1 MIRKFIQKIYLA
13 LIFLLLYA
21 PIVTLIV
28 LSFNQSKTRAKWGG
42 FTLKWYQELFKNEQ
56 IMSAFYTTLIIAFLS
71 AAAATLIGTA
81 ASIAIQGMKQRWK
94 TLYMGLTN
102 IPMMNAEIVMGV
114 SLMLLFIALRATLGF
129 GTILIAHI
137 SFNIPYVI
145 LSVSPKLRQ
154 TSRHTYEAALDLGA
168 SPVKAFFK
176 VVFPDIV
183 PGVLSGF
190 MLAFTMS
197 LDDFVITHF
206 TKGPGIDTLSTKI
219 YTEVRKGIK
228 PEIYALSTIL
238 FVTVLVLLIL
248 VNYSPDGKEDGEER
262 KKAKKPSRAKVIL
275 LRRVIPA
282 AICIVFISGGIYY
295 ASENKVMNS
304 EKVVVYNWGEYLD
317 PKVLTMFEE
326 ETGIDV
332 VYEEFETNEI
342 LYPKVSSGAIAY
354 DAVCPSDYMI
364 QRMMENGLLA
374 EIDFDNIPNI
384 KYIGEEYMEQSRQ
397 FDPENKYS
405 VPYCWGT
412 VGILYNKTM
421 VDGPVDSWEILW
433 DEKYRDNILMQDSV
447 RDAFGVALKYLGY
460 SLNSTD
466 LDELTEARDLL
477 IRQKPLVQA
486 YVIDQ
491 VRDKMIGNEA
501 AIGVIYSGE
510 AIYTQKENP
519 DLEYVVPKE
528 GSNIWIDSWV
538 IPKNAENKENAE
550 KFINFLCR
558 PDIALM
564 NFEYITYSTPNTA
577 AREMIEDEAVRNSE
591 IAFPDLS
598 ALPELETFQYL
609 GKKADE
615 IYGELWNQV
624 KSSSAKKLRRIL
636 QNVFQ

>member
-1 MIRKFIQKIYLA
+1 MIKKSLQKLYLA
-13 LIFLLLYA
+13 LIFIILYA

-28 LSFNQSKTRAKWGG
+28 LSFNQSKTRSKWGG
-42 FTLKWYQELFKNEQ
+42 FTLKWYKELFQNEQ

-71 AAAATLIGTA
+71 AAAATVIGTA
-81 ASIAIQGMKQRWK
+81 AAIAIQGMKNRWR
-94 TLYMGLTN
+94 TLYMGVTN

-114 SLMLLFIALRATLGF
+114 SLMLLFIACRMTLGF

-137 SFNIPYVI
+137 TFNIPYVI
-145 LSVSPKLRQ
+145 LSVAPKLKQ
-154 TSRHTYEAALDLGA
+154 TNRHVYEAALDLGA
-168 SPVKAFFK
+168 SPLNAFFK

-228 PEIYALSTIL
+228 PEIYALSTIM
-238 FVTVLVLLIL
+238 FVAVLVLLIL
-248 VNYSPDGKEDGEER
+248 INYSPEEKEETR
-262 KKAKKPSRAKVIL
+262 KKRVKKPSKVKKVL
-275 LRRVIPA
+275 FRRVIPA
-282 AICIVFISGGIYY
+282 VICAVFVFGGFYY
-295 ASENKVMNS
+295 ARENNMMNS

-317 PKVLTMFEE
+317 PEVLTLFEQ

-342 LYPKVSSGAIAY
+342 LYPKISSGAIAY
-354 DAVCPSDYMI
+354 DVICPSDYMI
-364 QRMMENGLLA
+364 QRMIENDLLA
-374 EIDFDNIPNI
+374 EINFDNIPNV
-384 KYIGEEYMEQSRQ
+384 KNIGKDYMEQSRQ

-421 VDGPVDSWEILW
+421 VDEPITSWSVLW
-433 DEKYRDNILMQDSV
+433 DEKYKDNILMQDSV
-447 RDAFGVALKYLGY
+447 RDAFGVTLKYLGY

-477 IRQKPLVQA
+477 IKQKPLVQA

-510 AIYTQKENP
+510 AIYTQMENP
-519 DLEYVVPKE
+519 DLEYVIPEE

-558 PDIALM
+558 PEIALM
-564 NFEYITYSTPNTA
+564 NFEYITYSTPNSE
-577 AREMIEDEAVRNSE
+577 ARKLIEDEAIRNSE

-598 ALPELETFQYL
+598 KYDNLETFQYL
-609 GKKADE
+609 GTEADQT
-615 IYGELWNQV
+615 YGELWNQV
-624 KSSSAKKLRRIL
+624 KSR
-636 QNVFQ
+636 

>member
-1 MIRKFIQKIYLA
+1 MIRRSLQKIYLA
-13 LIFLLLYA
+13 LIFILLYA
-21 PIVTLIV
+21 PIVTLMV
-28 LSFNQSKTRAKWGG
+28 LSFNQSRTRAKWGG

-56 IMSAFYTTLIIAFLS
+56 IMSAFYTTLIIAVIS
-71 AAAATLIGTA
+71 AAAATVIGTA

-94 TLYMGLTN
+94 TIYMGLTN

-114 SLMLLFIALRATLGF
+114 SLMLLFIAFRMTLGF

-137 SFNIPYVI
+137 TFNIPYVI

-248 VNYSPDGKEDGEER
+248 VNYSPDKKEEAEGKKR
-262 KKAKKPSRAKVIL
+262 LKKPSKAKVIL

-282 AICIVFISGGIYY
+282 MICIVFAGGGIYY
-295 ASENKVMNS
+295 AKANRVMNS
-304 EKVVVYNWGEYLD
+304 EKVVVYNWGEYID
-317 PKVLTMFEE
+317 PEVLTMFEE

-354 DAVCPSDYMI
+354 DAICPSDYMI
-364 QRMMENGLLA
+364 QRMLENDLLA
-374 EIDFDNIPNI
+374 EINFDNIPNI
-384 KYIGEEYMEQSRQ
+384 KYIGEDYMEQSRQ

-421 VDGPVDSWEILW
+421 VDEPVDSWGILW
-433 DEKYRDNILMQDSV
+433 DEKYKDNILMQDSV
-447 RDAFGVALKYLGY
+447 RDAFGVALRYLGY

-466 LDELTEARDLL
+466 LDELTQARDLL
-477 IRQKPLVQA
+477 IEQKPLVQA

-558 PDIALM
+558 PEIALM

-577 AREMIEDEAVRNSE
+577 AREMIEDEAIRNSE

-598 ALPELETFQYL
+598 TLPQLETFQYL
-609 GKKADE
+609 GQKADE

-624 KSSSAKKLRRIL
+624 KSS
-636 QNVFQ
+636 

>member
-1 MIRKFIQKIYLA
+1 MIKKSLQKLYLA
-13 LIFLLLYA
+13 LIFIILYA

-28 LSFNQSKTRAKWGG
+28 LSFNQSKTRSKWGG
-42 FTLKWYQELFKNEQ
+42 FTLKWYKELFQNEQ

-71 AAAATLIGTA
+71 AAAATVIGTA
-81 ASIAIQGMKQRWK
+81 AAIAIQGMKNRWR
-94 TLYMGLTN
+94 TLYMGVTN

-114 SLMLLFIALRATLGF
+114 SLMLLFIACRMTLGF

-137 SFNIPYVI
+137 TFNIPYVI
-145 LSVSPKLRQ
+145 LSVAPKLKQ
-154 TSRHTYEAALDLGA
+154 TNRHVYEAALDLGA
-168 SPVKAFFK
+168 SPLNAFFK

-228 PEIYALSTIL
+228 PEIYALSTIM

-248 VNYSPDGKEDGEER
+248 INYSPKEKEETR
-262 KKAKKPSRAKVIL
+262 KKRVKKPSKVKKVL
-275 LRRVIPA
+275 FRRVIPA
-282 AICIVFISGGIYY
+282 VICAVFVFGGFYY
-295 ASENKVMNS
+295 AQESNMMNS

-317 PKVLTMFEE
+317 PEVLTLFEQ

-342 LYPKVSSGAIAY
+342 LYPKISSGAIAY
-354 DAVCPSDYMI
+354 DVICPSDYMI
-364 QRMMENGLLA
+364 QRMIENNLLA
-374 EIDFDNIPNI
+374 EINFDNIPNI
-384 KYIGEEYMEQSRQ
+384 KNIGKDYMEQSRQ

-421 VDGPVDSWEILW
+421 VDEPITSWSVLW
-433 DEKYRDNILMQDSV
+433 DEKYKDNILMQDSV
-447 RDAFGVALKYLGY
+447 RDAFGVTLKYLGY

-477 IRQKPLVQA
+477 IKQKPLVQA

-519 DLEYVVPKE
+519 NLEYVIPEE

-558 PDIALM
+558 PEIALM
-564 NFEYITYSTPNTA
+564 NFEYITYSTPNSE
-577 AREMIEDEAVRNSE
+577 ARKLIEDEAIRNSE

-598 ALPELETFQYL
+598 KYDNLETFQYL
-609 GKKADE
+609 GTGADQT
-615 IYGELWNQV
+615 YGELWNQV
-624 KSSSAKKLRRIL
+624 KSR
-636 QNVFQ
+636 

>member
-1 MIRKFIQKIYLA
+1 MIRKYLQKIYLA
-13 LIFLLLYA
+13 LIFILLYA
-21 PIVTLIV
+21 PIVTLVV

-42 FTLKWYQELFKNEQ
+42 FTLKWYKELFQNEQ
-56 IMSAFYTTLIIAFLS
+56 IMSAFYTTLIIAFVS
-71 AAAATLIGTA
+71 AAIATIIGTA
-81 ASIAIQGMKQRWK
+81 AAIAIQGMKQKWK
-94 TLYMGLTN
+94 TMYMGLTN

-114 SLMLLFIALRATLGF
+114 SLMLLFIAFHMTLGF

-137 SFNIPYVI
+137 TFNIPYVI
-145 LSVSPKLRQ
+145 LSVSPKLKQ
-154 TSRHTYEAALDLGA
+154 TNRYTYEAAMDLGA

-228 PEIYALSTIL
+228 PEIYALSTIM

-248 VNYSPDGKEDGEER
+248 VNYSPKEEEETTVR
-262 KKAKKPSRAKVIL
+262 KKVRRPSKVKKIII
-275 LRRVIPA
+275 RRVIPVT
-282 AICIVFISGGIYY
+282 ICILFIGGGFYY
-295 ASENKVMNS
+295 AEESGVVNDDKL
-304 EKVVVYNWGEYLD
+304 VVYNWGEYID
-317 PKVLTMFEE
+317 PEVLTIFEE
-326 ETGIDV
+326 ETGINV

-354 DAVCPSDYMI
+354 DVVCPSDYMI
-364 QRMMENGLLA
+364 QRMIENDLLT
-374 EIDFDNIPNI
+374 EINFDNIPNI
-384 KYIGEEYMEQSRQ
+384 KNIGKQYMEQSRQ

-421 VDGPVDSWEILW
+421 VDEPVNSWSILW
-433 DEKYRDNILMQDSV
+433 DPKYKDNILMQDSV
-447 RDAFGVALKYLGY
+447 RDAFGATLKYLGY

-466 LDELTEARDLL
+466 LDELTEAKNLL
-477 IRQKPLVQA
+477 IEQKPLVQA

-501 AIGVIYSGE
+501 ALGVIYSGE

-519 DLEYVVPKE
+519 NLEYVIPKE

-538 IPKNAENKENAE
+538 IPKNAEHKENAE

-564 NFEYITYSTPNTA
+564 NFEYITYSTPNEA
-577 AREMIEDEAVRNSE
+577 ARGLIEDESIRNSE

-598 ALPELETFQYL
+598 KYDNLETFQYL
-609 GKKADE
+609 GTEADQV
-615 IYGELWNQV
+615 YGDLWNKV
-624 KSSSAKKLRRIL
+624 KSS
-636 QNVFQ
+636 

>member
-1 MIRKFIQKIYLA
+1 MIRKSLQKLYLA
-13 LIFLLLYA
+13 LIFIILYA
-21 PIVTLIV
+21 PIVTLMV
-28 LSFNQSKTRAKWGG
+28 LSFNESRTRAKWGG
-42 FTLKWYQELFKNEQ
+42 FTLKWYKKLFQNEQ
-56 IMSAFYTTLIIAFLS
+56 IMSAFYTTLVISLV
-71 AAAATLIGTA
+71 AAAVATLIGTA
-81 ASIAIQGMKQRWK
+81 AAIAIQGMKHRWR
-94 TLYMGLTN
+94 TFYMGVTN

-114 SLMLLFIALRATLGF
+114 SLMLLFIAVGMKMGF

-137 SFNIPYVI
+137 TFNIPYVI
-145 LSVSPKLRQ
+145 LSVMPKLKQ
-154 TSRHTYEAALDLGA
+154 TNRHVYEAAMDLGA
-168 SPVKAFFK
+168 SPLEAFFK

-228 PEIYALSTIL
+228 PEIYALSTIM

-248 VNYSPDGKEDGEER
+248 INYPPEENEETKTR
-262 KKAKKPSRAKVIL
+262 KKRVKHPSKIKKIL
-275 LRRVIPA
+275 LRRVIPV
-282 AICIVFISGGIYY
+282 AICAVFLFGGFYY
-295 ASENKVMNS
+295 AQESSLVNS
-304 EKVVVYNWGEYLD
+304 KKVVVYNWGEYLD
-317 PKVLTMFEE
+317 PEVLTMFEE

-342 LYPKVSSGAIAY
+342 LYPKISSGAIAY
-354 DAVCPSDYMI
+354 DVICPSDYMI
-364 QRMMENGLLA
+364 QRMIKNDLLA
-374 EIDFDNIPNI
+374 EINFDNIPNI
-384 KYIGEEYMEQSRQ
+384 KNIGKEYMDQSRQ

-421 VDGPVDSWEILW
+421 VDEPVTSWSILW
-433 DEKYRDNILMQDSV
+433 DEKYKDNILMQDSV
-447 RDAFGVALKYLGY
+447 RDTFGATLKYLGY

-466 LDELTEARDLL
+466 LDELTKARDLL
-477 IRQKPLVQA
+477 IKQKPLVQA

-538 IPKNAENKENAE
+538 IPKNAENKENGE

-558 PDIALM
+558 PDIALK
-564 NFEYITYSTPNTA
+564 NFEYITYSTPNTE
-577 AREMIEDEAVRNSE
+577 ARKMIEDESIRNSK

-598 ALPELETFQYL
+598 KYDNLETFQYL
-609 GKKADE
+609 GTEADQT
-615 IYGELWNQV
+615 YGELWNQV
-624 KSSSAKKLRRIL
+624 KSH
-636 QNVFQ
+636 